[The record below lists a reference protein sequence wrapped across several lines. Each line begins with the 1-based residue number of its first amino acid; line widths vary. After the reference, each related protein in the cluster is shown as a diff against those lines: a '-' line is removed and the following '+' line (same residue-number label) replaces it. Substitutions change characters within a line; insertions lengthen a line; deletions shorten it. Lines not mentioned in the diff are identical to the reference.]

1 MPMYMVV
8 ALVPAF
14 MRAAHDFETR
24 VRSLQTSLE
33 DRDVDVAVL
42 LEPRDQLYLT
52 GIGLRGAVIV
62 PAEASAVHLVQ
73 LNVDRAREES
83 AIDDVRPSRG
93 LQTVGSV
100 VSETLDADQLRVGIE
115 ADVLPVEMVETI
127 REEFPMDV
135 ITVNIAPDILELRR
149 RKSAAELERIDEAA
163 RISRET
169 FDAVPEVF
177 EPGLSELEL
186 KSKLQLIK
194 RGEGA
199 EDGMWSR
206 AWDQHLDFG
215 TLVAGPNTAVISGHW
230 VTMTGNGPSSAQP
243 YGAGHRE
250 IEQGDLV
257 IVDHQTVFEGYHV
270 DEARTFVVG
279 PPTDRHRD
287 VHRVLEAALE
297 AAAAAIEPG
306 NPVSAIYDAAFEMI
320 EDKPYSEAF
329 MGLDQV
335 GFEYVGHMV
344 GLNADET
351 PLITPWEE
359 TEIEPGMTFAVE
371 PKIIFE
377 GEEGLTLED
386 TFVATENGSRRL
398 TTTPRKLFE
407 L

>member
-1 MPMYMVV
+1 MPMYIVV
-8 ALVPAF
+8 ALVADF
-14 MRAAHDFETR
+14 MHASHDFETR
-24 VRSLQTSLE
+24 VSSLQRSLGN
-33 DRDVDVAVL
+33 RDIDVAVV

-52 GIGLRGAVIV
+52 GIGLRGAVLV
-62 PAEASAVHLVQ
+62 PADAPPVHLVQ

-93 LQTVGSV
+93 LHTVGSV
-100 VSETLDADQLRVGIE
+100 VAETFETDQLRVGIE
-115 ADVLPVEMVETI
+115 ADVLPVEMDETI
-127 REEFPMDV
+127 RDELPMSVTTVDV
-135 ITVNIAPDILELRR
+135 TPDILELRR
-149 RKSAAELERIDEAA
+149 RKSGAELERMDEAA
-163 RISRET
+163 QISRQT
-169 FDAVPEVF
+169 FDAVPRVF
-177 EPGLSELEL
+177 ESGLTELEL
-186 KSKLQLIK
+186 KSKLQLVK
-194 RGEGA
+194 RGAGA

-250 IEQGDLV
+250 ITPGDLV
-257 IVDHQTVFEGYHV
+257 IVDHQTVYEGYHV

-279 PPTDRHRD
+279 DPTDRHRD
-287 VHRVLEAALE
+287 VHRVLEDALG

-306 NPVSAIYDAAFEMI
+306 NPVSAIYDAASEVV
-320 EDKPYSEAF
+320 EDTPYAEGF

-359 TEIEPGMTFAVE
+359 THIEPGMTFAVE

-386 TFVATENGSRRL
+386 TIVATETGSRRL